1 MDDAVNSPEFWNELY
16 RSDQA
21 GWDLGTPTPAFAD
34 LLETKRLAPGKILVL
49 GSGKG
54 YDAVLFAR
62 HGFDV
67 TAIDSSDEAMKLAR
81 QLAAGNDVSINF
93 VQEDMFDY
101 SLEISDEFD
110 YVLEYVTYCA
120 IDPARRPE
128 YAAMIPSLLK
138 DSGKFIALFFPLDD
152 RPGGPPF
159 SVSMDE
165 ISRLFGMKMELVS
178 LEAPPNSVNPRKGKE
193 LLTVWR
199 KKGSRHV

>member
-1 MDDAVNSPEFWNELY
+1 MEKPVSSPSFWNELY

-21 GWDLGTPTPAFAD
+21 GWDLGTPTPTFVD
-34 LLETKRLAPGKILVL
+34 LLKTNRLAPGKMLVL

-54 YDAVLFAR
+54 HDAVLFAQ

-67 TAIDSSDEAMKLAR
+67 TAIDSSEEAIKFAR
-81 QLAAGNDVSINF
+81 QLAAHPNVAINF

-101 SLEISDEFD
+101 SLGVADEFD

-120 IDPARRPE
+120 IDPALRPE

-152 RPGGPPF
+152 RGDGPPF

-165 ISRLFGMKMELVS
+165 VSRLFSKKMELIS
-178 LEAPPNSVNPRKGKE
+178 LEAPPNSVAPRKGKE

-199 KKGSRHV
+199 KK

>member
-1 MDDAVNSPEFWNELY
+1 MDKRVGSPEFWNELY
-16 RSDQA
+16 LSGRA
-21 GWDLGTPTPAFAD
+21 EWDLGTPTPAFED
-34 LLETKRLAPGKILVL
+34 LLKANRHAPGKMLVL

-54 YDAVLFAR
+54 HDAVLFAQ

-67 TAIDSSDEAMKLAR
+67 TAVDSSDEAIKHAR
-81 QLAAGNDVSINF
+81 QLAAEKGVAINI

-101 SLEISDEFD
+101 SFGIADEFD

-120 IDPARRPE
+120 IDPSRRPE
-128 YAAMIPSLLK
+128 YAAMIPSLMN

-152 RPGGPPF
+152 RTDGPPF

-165 ISRLFGMKMELVS
+165 ISRLFGRKMELIS
-178 LEAPPNSVNPRKGKE
+178 LGAPPNSVAPRKGKE

-199 KKGSRHV
+199 KK

>member
-1 MDDAVNSPEFWNELY
+1 MDKPVSSPEFWNELY

-21 GWDLGTPTPAFAD
+21 GWDLGTPTPAFVD
-34 LLETKRLAPGKILVL
+34 LLETNRLAAGKMLVL

-54 YDAVLFAR
+54 HDAVLFAQ

-67 TAIDSSDEAMKLAR
+67 TALDSSEEAIKHAR
-81 QLAAGNDVSINF
+81 QLAAEKGVTINF

-101 SLEISDEFD
+101 SLGIAGEFD

-120 IDPARRPE
+120 IDPSQRPE
-128 YAAMIPSLLK
+128 YAAMIPSLLN
-138 DSGKFIALFFPLDD
+138 DAGKFVALFFPLDD
-152 RPGGPPF
+152 RTGGPPF

-165 ISRLFGMKMELVS
+165 ISRLFGKKMELIS
-178 LEAPPNSVNPRKGKE
+178 LEAPPNSVTPRKGKE

-199 KKGSRHV
+199 KK